1 MEPGGMLTPRRP
13 KREPLPELLL
23 RRVTEHGDFPA
34 MSRTV
39 RRVNCLAGSELS
51 SARQLA
57 EAIMEDLG
65 LTKALLKLVNSAAY
79 SQQYEVTTVT
89 RAIVLIGLDSVRSL
103 VLTMKLFDSIPASAD
118 LELVK
123 TRLATSFAAGVFA
136 RMLARQVVPAKEE
149 EAFISGLFHFFG
161 ELLIAY
167 YAPEKMVSIHRLMST
182 RDVAEERAA
191 FAVLGMSYSV
201 LGASVAQEL
210 HFPEAVVAS
219 IRGPMLGKT
228 PSPGSRT
235 EIIAAIAAL
244 GARASKLLVEQRRP
258 RQEVL
263 TAMVDLLGTFGR
275 DHAVT
280 LPRASAFVDGVLEVL
295 DKQAAAVALPPEPRR
310 EVRDSVARYR
320 AEEPS
325 NSGSP
330 LRPLMGPLG
339 R

>member
-1 MEPGGMLTPRRP
+1 MVEPRRP
-13 KREPLPELLL
+13 TREPLPVLLL

-39 RRVNCLAGSELS
+39 RRVNSLAGSDQS
-51 SARQLA
+51 SASELA
-57 EAIMEDLG
+57 EAIMEDLA

-79 SQQYEVTTVT
+79 SQQHEVTTVT

-123 TRLATSFAAGVFA
+123 TRLATCFGAGVFS
-136 RMLARQVVPAKEE
+136 RMLARQVAPLMEE
-149 EAFISGLFHFFG
+149 EAFICGLFHGFG

-167 YAPEKMVSIHRLMST
+167 YAPEKMASIHRLMST
-182 RDVAEERAA
+182 RDVPEARAA
-191 FAVLGMSYSV
+191 FAVLGMSYSA
-201 LGASVAQEL
+201 LGAAVAQEL

-219 IRGPMLGKT
+219 VRGPEPGKT

-235 EIIAAIAAL
+235 ELLASIAAL

-258 RQEVL
+258 RQEIL
-263 TAMVDLLGTFGR
+263 TALADVLGNLGR
-275 DHAVT
+275 DFAVAS
-280 LPRASAFVDGVLEVL
+280 PRASAFIDGVLEVL
-295 DKQAAAVALPPEPRR
+295 DKHAAAVALPPAPRQ
-310 EVRDSVARYR
+310 EVRDSVTRYR
-320 AEEPS
+320 AEEPNGS
-325 NSGSP
+325 RSP
-330 LRPLMGPLG
+330 LRPQLRPLG